1 MPSLD
6 ERVAYLEGRLEDHAS
21 AVTFLRADVRGVH
34 EDLRSFR
41 EEMRYFRDDMGHFRD
56 DMGHFRDDMRHSRE
70 EMRHFRDEFR
80 QELHRVDDKVSRHFT
95 WLVGLQ
101 VGVLLAVLGALLGR

>member
-21 AVTFLRADVRGVH
+21 TVTFLREDVRAVH

-41 EEMRYFRDDMGHFRD
+41 D
-56 DMGHFRDDMRHSRE
+56 
-70 EMRHFRDEFR
+70 EMRHFRTEVNYFRDEFR
-80 QELHRVDDKVSRHFT
+80 QELNRVDDKVSRHFT
-95 WLVGLQ
+95 WLVGIQ
-101 VGVLLAVLGALLGR
+101 VGVLIAVLGALLGQ